1 VKPVEILILIAVQLV
16 WGFNF
21 GISRHAVQHIPPI
34 FFMALRFAIIAA
46 VLLPFARAPHGHWR
60 GVALFSFT
68 LGFVH
73 FSLMM
78 TGLKGIDAATAALA
92 SQIQVPVAAVLAA
105 IFYKDYFGWRRTLG
119 LCLGIAGIAVLVG
132 SPDLD
137 GRYVPLGLV
146 IAGCCAWAVAN
157 LQIKQLSAL
166 DIATVNGWMSLMA
179 VPQLLLASWFLEEG
193 QLRSMREA
201 DVGSWVALAYQAF
214 MVVIIGYALWQRALR
229 LYPVNQ
235 VMPFVLLLPISGVL
249 SGVIILGEP
258 VTWWTAAGGLL
269 TLAGVAII
277 ILRRPDTG
285 ARAA

>member
-1 VKPVEILILIAVQLV
+1 MKPVEILILIAVQLV

-21 GISRHAVQHIPPI
+21 GISRHAVQQIPPI
-34 FFMALRFAIIAA
+34 FFMALRFALIAA
-46 VLLPFARAPHGHWR
+46 VLLPFARLPTGNWR

-68 LGFVH
+68 LGLVH

-105 IFYKDYFGWRRTLG
+105 IFYRDYFGWRRTLG
-119 LCLGIAGIAVLVG
+119 LCLGLAGIAVLVG
-132 SPDLD
+132 SPDLE
-137 GRYVPLGLV
+137 GRYMPLALV

-157 LQIKQLSAL
+157 LQMKELSAL
-166 DIATVNGWMSLMA
+166 DIATVNGWMSLLA
-179 VPQLLLASWFLEEG
+179 VPQLLVASWLLEERQIESLG
-193 QLRSMREA
+193 TA
-201 DVGSWVALAYQAF
+201 DMGSWVALGYQAF

-249 SGVIILGEP
+249 SGVLILGEP
-258 VTWWTAAGGLL
+258 VTWWTAVGGAL

-277 ILRRPDTG
+277 ILRRPDIG